1 MHRGY
6 LINGYGNMFWM
17 WIVPLVL
24 LVLIAIAVYMI
35 LKNNKTDDQISQ
47 GRSSHSSSRG
57 LEILDVRYAKGEID
71 EEEYK
76 KMKRNLNEK

>member
-6 LINGYGNMFWM
+6 MFNGYGNMFWS
-17 WIVPLVL
+17 WLIPLIL

-35 LKNNKTDDQISQ
+35 FKNNQTGDQISHK
-47 GRSSHSSSRG
+47 GNSESASRA
-57 LEILDVRYAKGEID
+57 LEILDERYAKGEIN

-76 KMKRNLNEK
+76 RMKKNLNER